1 MSVIYEATTFV
12 DGRTVRA
19 DYDNEEA
26 AVLSVEAVGEGQ
38 VVKFHSSPDGY
49 GGVVERSSAC
59 RVLRAETGCWVHLN
73 IHG

>member
-19 DYDNEEA
+19 DYADEDA
-26 AVLSVEAVGEGQ
+26 AVKAVEAVGEGQ
-38 VVKFHSSPDGY
+38 VVKFHSEPNGY
-49 GGVVERSSAC
+49 GGTTERSSAC